1 MSRPSFET
9 KLLLK
14 QVTDHFKSN
23 DELQNQLRDAFSQ
36 NPQSQRERIEQEERD
51 LSDIADREDLDEDTL
66 SRVESRMVSE
76 NTLYDN
82 YDLDLK
88 GGAIVPDT
96 QSYLRKVE
104 NNSAIRAFERTVVR
118 TRGRNIQ

>member
-14 QVTDHFKSN
+14 QVTEHFKAN
-23 DELQNQLRDAFSQ
+23 DELQKELRGAFSQ
-36 NPQSQRERIEQEERD
+36 TPQPQRERIEQEERE
-51 LSDIADREDLDEDTL
+51 LSAIPEGEPMDEGTL
-66 SRVESRMVSE
+66 SRVESRMVTE
-76 NTLYDN
+76 NPLYYD

-104 NNSAIRAFERTVVR
+104 DNSAIRAFERTVVR

>member
-1 MSRPSFET
+1 LSRPSFET

-14 QVTDHFKSN
+14 QVTEHFKAN
-23 DELQNQLRDAFSQ
+23 DELQKELRGAFSQ
-36 NPQSQRERIEQEERD
+36 TPQPQRERIEQEERE
-51 LSDIADREDLDEDTL
+51 LSAIPDGEPMDEGTL
-66 SRVESRMVSE
+66 SRVESRMVTE
-76 NTLYDN
+76 NPLYYD

-104 NNSAIRAFERTVVR
+104 DNSAIRAFERTVVR

>member
-1 MSRPSFET
+1 LSRPSFET

-14 QVTDHFKSN
+14 QVTDHFKAN
-23 DELQNQLRDAFSQ
+23 DELQNQLREAFSQ
-36 NPQSQRERIEQEERD
+36 NPQPQRERIEQEERN
-51 LSDIADREDLDEDTL
+51 LSDIADGEDLDEGTL

-76 NTLYDN
+76 NTLYN
-82 YDLDLK
+82 EYDLDLK

-104 NNSAIRAFERTVVR
+104 NNSAIRTFERKVR
-118 TRGRNIQ
+118 RSGRYI

>member
-14 QVTDHFKSN
+14 QVTEHFKAN
-23 DELQNQLRDAFSQ
+23 DELQKELHGAFSQ
-36 NPQSQRERIEQEERD
+36 TPQPQRERIEQEERE
-51 LSDIADREDLDEDTL
+51 LSAIPEGEPMDEGTL
-66 SRVESRMVSE
+66 SRVESRMVTE
-76 NTLYDN
+76 NPLYYD

-104 NNSAIRAFERTVVR
+104 DNSAIRAFERTVVR

>member
-14 QVTDHFKSN
+14 QVTEHFKAN
-23 DELQNQLRDAFSQ
+23 DELQKELRGAFSQ
-36 NPQSQRERIEQEERD
+36 TPQPQRERIEQEERE
-51 LSDIADREDLDEDTL
+51 LSAIPDGESMDEGTL
-66 SRVESRMVSE
+66 SRVESRMVTE
-76 NTLYDN
+76 NPLYYD

-104 NNSAIRAFERTVVR
+104 DNSAIRAFERTVVR

>member
-14 QVTDHFKSN
+14 QVTEHFKAN
-23 DELQNQLRDAFSQ
+23 DELQKELRGAFSQ
-36 NPQSQRERIEQEERD
+36 TPQPQRERIEQEERE
-51 LSDIADREDLDEDTL
+51 LSAIPDGEPMDEGTL
-66 SRVESRMVSE
+66 SRVESRMVTE
-76 NTLYDN
+76 NPLYYD

-104 NNSAIRAFERTVVR
+104 DNSAIRAFERTVVR